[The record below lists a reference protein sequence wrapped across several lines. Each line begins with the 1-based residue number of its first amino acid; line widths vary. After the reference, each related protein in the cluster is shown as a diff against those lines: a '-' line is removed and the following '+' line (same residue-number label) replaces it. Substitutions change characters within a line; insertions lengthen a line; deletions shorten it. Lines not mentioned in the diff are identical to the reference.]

1 MKLLLNSLFIIHL
14 LMIFTNNV
22 LADGHA
28 EPNQEKSEKS
38 NIVRGGSPLTE
49 DEVKSNKLWLDNHLG
64 NITQPTSL
72 YYEFEKTGTYED
84 GFSDSVYLK
93 VLELNEDGTK
103 NTLLDF
109 FTAERKQK
117 IPEGNTSNIR
127 GNPVLGIYM
136 NGDVFD
142 MARITGGKPNRYR
155 YFLKQIK
162 VALRETAKIET
173 ITFIYNGQE
182 YKGDKIFFTPYV
194 EDPHRREFE
203 KFADK
208 YYEIILSD
216 DIPGKLYQITTI
228 VPDKSSESAEPLVVE
243 TLKLVSVDNQES

>member
-22 LADGHA
+22 LADGDA

-49 DEVKSNKLWLDNHLG
+49 DEVKSNIGRYGETDEMPEDFEFATAENKLWLDNHLG

-142 MARITGGKPNRYR
+142 MARITGGKPNRY
-155 YFLKQIK
+155 
-162 VALRETAKIET
+162 
-173 ITFIYNGQE
+173 
-182 YKGDKIFFTPYV
+182 
-194 EDPHRREFE
+194 
-203 KFADK
+203 
-208 YYEIILSD
+208 
-216 DIPGKLYQITTI
+216 
-228 VPDKSSESAEPLVVE
+228 
-243 TLKLVSVDNQES
+243 